1 MGGNLGT
8 MLSYLDAN
16 SGSMLASVLAGGAA
30 GAAVAAKVGWRR
42 VAGRFS
48 RADDA
53 ASEETK
59 PVSSDD

>member
-1 MGGNLGT
+1 

-42 VAGRFS
+42 VAGRFG
-48 RADDA
+48 RDNTDGPAADSTESADA
-53 ASEETK
+53 E
-59 PVSSDD
+59 PVDSHD

>member
-1 MGGNLGT
+1 

-16 SGSMLASVLAGGAA
+16 SGSMLASVFAGGAA

-48 RADDA
+48 RSDDA
-53 ASEETK
+53 VDLDDTPESE
-59 PVSSDD
+59 PVGSHD

>member
-1 MGGNLGT
+1 

-53 ASEETK
+53 PSEETK